1 MTTFRVRVE
10 MTKVKV
16 RVEMTKVRDDD
27 VQSAC

>member
-10 MTKVKV
+10 MTKVNV